1 MYYITFVGVVRWQN
15 SETQNFEFKE
25 VFSHISIVSLHC
37 FSMQHLFQGIVHIKR
52 IYFHWWY
59 AKKNSFDSVGLV
71 YKLHIFA
78 LKIYLWVECTLT
90 FIFSEYWAS
99 SSECSVCKLLWKSRQ
114 FSLKSVTSYWEYL
127 VLSLCCS
134 GFTAAFE
141 IRQNELGSCW
151 LEHVRKNFCNFTA
164 YLMQKRLKTWSGKAP
179 TCHAEAASE
188 YELIPKL
195 MSFVIW

>member
-99 SSECSVCKLLWKSRQ
+99 SSECVSVQAALEEPAVLVKISHFLLG
-114 FSLKSVTSYWEYL
+114 
-127 VLSLCCS
+127 VL
-134 GFTAAFE
+134 GFIAVLF
-141 IRQNELGSCW
+141 RFYCGVWN
-151 LEHVRKNFCNFTA
+151 
-164 YLMQKRLKTWSGKAP
+164 KTKWTGFVLTG
-179 TCHAEAASE
+179 TC
-188 YELIPKL
+188 P
-195 MSFVIW
+195 